1 MDTIDILKANELFKN
16 LDNDELT
23 KLAALVSVKTA
34 PKNTYVINEGDE
46 SSAMYLIKKGKAD
59 VIVNNEDGKKMILT
73 TLVEGDHFGELSLI
87 DGAPRSATVVALEK
101 CEFIVLH
108 KDNFFTLLKENNNF
122 AIDVIKYLCKQLRFV
137 THTAQDIALLATY
150 ERVRKL
156 IYNLSQPDADGTL
169 HTTLPLTHEKIA
181 DRIGAGR
188 ERVCQI
194 VNGLKAGNY
203 ISINNQIIT
212 INKKLPLAF

>member
-1 MDTIDILKANELFKN
+1 METTEILKGNELFKN
-16 LDNDELT
+16 LNPGDLT
-23 KLAALVSVKTA
+23 RLASLVTVKTA
-34 PKNTYVINEGDE
+34 PKNAYVINEGDD
-46 SSAMYLIKKGKAD
+46 SSAMYLIKSGKVD

-108 KDNFFTLLKENNNF
+108 RDSFFTLLKDNNEF

-137 THTAQDIALLATY
+137 TNTAQDIALLATY

-156 IYNLSQPDADGTL
+156 IYSLSKTDENGALQ
-169 HTTLPLTHEKIA
+169 TTLPLTHEKIA

-194 VNGLKAGNY
+194 LNGLKAGNY
-203 ISINNQIIT
+203 ISINNHIIT